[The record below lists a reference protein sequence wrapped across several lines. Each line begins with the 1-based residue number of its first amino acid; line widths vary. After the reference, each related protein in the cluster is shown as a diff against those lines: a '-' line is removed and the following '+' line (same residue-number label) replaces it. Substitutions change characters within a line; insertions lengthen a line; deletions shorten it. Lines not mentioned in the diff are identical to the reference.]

1 MQVGELDAQLYFR
14 LYNSPLQTS
23 LLGPRAARQFSPHE
37 SRPAPRARASL
48 CHAGVGLAQTNG
60 ERKES
65 RSQALGRAMTD
76 LAEGILTPSRIRRK
90 KPGNLPGKPNVVSG
104 SSAGRRSRP
113 PSEAA
118 ESH

>member
-76 LAEGILTPSRIRRK
+76 LAEGILTPSRIRNGRNLVVY
-90 KPGNLPGKPNVVSG
+90 PGSLMSESRIEVLGQDKLPK
-104 SSAGRRSRP
+104 
-113 PSEAA
+113 
-118 ESH
+118 